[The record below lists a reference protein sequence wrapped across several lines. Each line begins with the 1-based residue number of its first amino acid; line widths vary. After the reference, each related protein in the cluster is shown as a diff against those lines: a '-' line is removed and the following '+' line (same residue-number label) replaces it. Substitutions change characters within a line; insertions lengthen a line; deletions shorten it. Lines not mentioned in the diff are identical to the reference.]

1 MNDQIKIGHLS
12 LSNTNPGLRKTP
24 PQEKTAGAAS
34 FKDVLDRNVL
44 KFSHHA
50 QQRMEQR
57 GISFKPE
64 TLTKIVNAIDQAA
77 TKGAKDSL
85 VVYRDIAMIVNIPSR
100 TVVTALDGSSLQGNV
115 FTQIDSAVIVS

>member
-1 MNDQIKIGHLS
+1 MNDGIKIGHLS
-12 LSNTNPGLRKTP
+12 LTSSNAGLRKTSS
-24 PQEKTAGAAS
+24 QEKSAAPLS
-34 FKDVLDRNVL
+34 FKEVLDRNVL
-44 KFSHHA
+44 KFSSHA

-64 TLTKIVNAIDQAA
+64 TLTKIVDAIDQAA

-100 TVVTALDGSSLQGNV
+100 TVVTALEGSALKGNV